1 MFYCNGSRPQ
11 MSRECGETVC
21 CEGCSPLNRHQP
33 PLAIFCHLLAP
44 LTIFC
49 HLLASFA
56 TSWNPWNPVVLPL
69 APPVEA
75 PGRYLWTSR
84 GHRSALVTMFR
95 CPING
100 TTSTRI
106 AKRRPLFNANIRV
119 HQNSK
124 KFSKSHG
131 LLIYFVPT
139 SQPLK
144 SIAVPLP
151 QIYGLIGPPKS
162 A

>member
-1 MFYCNGSRPQ
+1 

-106 AKRRPLFNANIRV
+106 AKRRPLFNANIPEHVGLKWWWWLPTEATLEPTNHMLPDPNMDRTTFAK
-119 HQNSK
+119 HQRTK
-124 KFSKSHG
+124 RKIQGVFSLG
-131 LLIYFVPT
+131 LP
-139 SQPLK
+139 
-144 SIAVPLP
+144 
-151 QIYGLIGPPKS
+151 
-162 A
+162 